1 MENNESSFT
10 TINNTE
16 RARDEYGHCY
26 GSEEYILTE
35 ADIKALKNGKCLATD
50 INLGEYAIFISMP
63 KKDDTTEEDI
73 NNHIPRID

>member
-10 TINNTE
+10 IIENTE
-16 RARDEYGHCY
+16 HARDEYGHCY

-35 ADIKALKNGKCLATD
+35 ADIEALKNGKCLATD

-63 KKDDTTEEDI
+63 KNNTTEEDI